1 MVNFGTDLVVMGGHS
16 NGSFSSAFYQLSS
29 ENGKLIVN
37 VHDAE
42 SLKSSLSEIGHY
54 YTAPASSNDLA
65 TRPESMQELNQKP
78 LDLRLR
84 SDSFSNI
91 QVLPG
96 KIRITSA
103 LSYKSVMFYFSE
115 CQSFKTTLTYFQM
128 KLTMH

>member
-1 MVNFGTDLVVMGGHS
+1 MVTQSRENGQSNTCIKGSHS
-16 NGSFSSAFYQLSS
+16 SIAITSS
-29 ENGKLIVN
+29 ENRKLVVN

-103 LSYKSVMFYFSE
+103 LSYKSVMFLFHRMSV
-115 CQSFKTTLTYFQM
+115 F
-128 KLTMH
+128 